1 MRGERAVDRWLR
13 PSAKRLCEFVIISP
27 GHRVGRGVA
36 CDVLFANL
44 GPVAAGNALSR
55 ALWMA
60 REALA
65 ALGEDVPAML
75 QANRAYISLFS
86 EVPVDI
92 DLVRHEDALRSALG
106 MSPGPR
112 DAALSAALVEERAL
126 LEDEPYTDWAIRPR
140 EALELLRQTARLQ
153 LARDRARGSRA
164 APTRSR
170 NRRLGEV
177 PGARPHFRGGGLC
190 PDAAFMPHR
199 DGAAW

>member
-1 MRGERAVDRWLR
+1 MGRARGAESSGAARLRVSLLGPFKIVRGERAVDRWLR

-153 LARDRARGSRA
+153 LAGTAPEVAGSA
-164 APTRSR
+164 NPK
-170 NRRLGEV
+170 
-177 PGARPHFRGGGLC
+177 P
-190 PDAAFMPHR
+190 
-199 DGAAW
+199 

>member
-1 MRGERAVDRWLR
+1 MGRARGAESSGAARLRVSLLGPFKIVRGERAVDRWLR

-75 QANRAYISLFS
+75 QANRAYISL
-86 EVPVDI
+86 
-92 DLVRHEDALRSALG
+92 
-106 MSPGPR
+106 SPR
-112 DAALSAALVEERAL
+112 CQSIS
-126 LEDEPYTDWAIRPR
+126 TW
-140 EALELLRQTARLQ
+140 
-153 LARDRARGSRA
+153 
-164 APTRSR
+164 
-170 NRRLGEV
+170 
-177 PGARPHFRGGGLC
+177 
-190 PDAAFMPHR
+190 
-199 DGAAW
+199 